1 MTTTNTITAIA
12 TTCGCSDSAV
22 LYAAFLAAGGRMTFD
37 ADYLGD
43 GNVSY
48 HYHAPNDAAMAAVNS
63 VGVDNIVDFVFDDDM
78 F

>member
-1 MTTTNTITAIA
+1 
-12 TTCGCSDSAV
+12 
-22 LYAAFLAAGGRMTFD
+22 MTFD

-48 HYHAPNDAAMAAVNS
+48 HYHNPNDAAMAAVNS
-63 VGVDNIVDFVFDDDM
+63 VGVDNITDFVFDDDM

>member
-1 MTTTNTITAIA
+1 MTISDLATRANVSNHAIT
-12 TTCGCSDSAV
+12 
-22 LYAAFLAAGGRMTFD
+22 YAAFIAAGGRMTFD

-48 HYHAPNDAAMAAVNS
+48 TYHYPNDDAMDAVMA
-63 VGVDNIVDFVFDDDM
+63 VGVDNIIDFVFDDDM

>member
-1 MTTTNTITAIA
+1 MTTTTIAAIA
-12 TTCGCSDSAV
+12 ASCGCSATAV
-22 LYAAFLAAGGRMTFD
+22 RYAAFLAAGGRMTFD

-48 HYHAPNDAAMAAVNS
+48 HYHYPNDAAMAAVNS
-63 VGVDNIVDFVFDDDM
+63 VGVDNITDFVFDDDM